1 MDFREAVIY
10 LLNEAGYRYE
20 DKSFK
25 DDTSRKNHERRKEEQ
40 KKEPEGKGVFVL
52 PEPNDNYRRLYAYLL
67 KTRCLSKEMVDWF
80 VKKKLIY
87 ETRRY
92 HNVVFIGRD
101 SFGTARFASMRG
113 TVDNYG
119 NPFKGDVENNDKTY
133 GFNVRN
139 KKNKEVK
146 VFEAA
151 IDLMSYMDYKR
162 DGQSNKLA
170 LGSTWDGA
178 LDRFLLE
185 NPQIK
190 RISLYLDN
198 DKAGRKA
205 AALIR
210 KKYIEIGYHVK
221 VRFPPHGKD
230 WNEFLVA
237 ERKKAVIQYLNRN
250 GNLDRKQAIG

>member
-1 MDFREAVIY
+1 M
-10 LLNEAGYRYE
+10 
-20 DKSFK
+20 
-25 DDTSRKNHERRKEEQ
+25 
-40 KKEPEGKGVFVL
+40 
-52 PEPNDNYRRLYAYLL
+52 
-67 KTRCLSKEMVDWF
+67 
-80 VKKKLIY
+80 
-87 ETRRY
+87 
-92 HNVVFIGRD
+92 
-101 SFGTARFASMRG
+101 
-113 TVDNYG
+113 DNYG

-170 LGSTWDGA
+170 LGSIWDGA

-198 DKAGRKA
+198 ENAGGKAPGT
-205 AALIR
+205 
-210 KKYIEIGYHVK
+210 YTQEIYRDG
-221 VRFPPHGKD
+221 
-230 WNEFLVA
+230 
-237 ERKKAVIQYLNRN
+237 
-250 GNLDRKQAIG
+250 

>member
-1 MDFREAVIY
+1 
-10 LLNEAGYRYE
+10 
-20 DKSFK
+20 
-25 DDTSRKNHERRKEEQ
+25 
-40 KKEPEGKGVFVL
+40 
-52 PEPNDNYRRLYAYLL
+52 
-67 KTRCLSKEMVDWF
+67 MVDWF

-119 NPFKGDVENNDKTY
+119 KPFKGDVDNNDKTY

-139 KKNKEVK
+139 RRNKEVK

-170 LGSTWDGA
+170 LGTTWM
-178 LDRFLLE
+178 E
-185 NPQIK
+185 
-190 RISLYLDN
+190 
-198 DKAGRKA
+198 
-205 AALIR
+205 
-210 KKYIEIGYHVK
+210 H
-221 VRFPPHGKD
+221 
-230 WNEFLVA
+230 
-237 ERKKAVIQYLNRN
+237 
-250 GNLDRKQAIG
+250 

>member
-1 MDFREAVIY
+1 M
-10 LLNEAGYRYE
+10 
-20 DKSFK
+20 
-25 DDTSRKNHERRKEEQ
+25 
-40 KKEPEGKGVFVL
+40 
-52 PEPNDNYRRLYAYLL
+52 
-67 KTRCLSKEMVDWF
+67 
-80 VKKKLIY
+80 
-87 ETRRY
+87 
-92 HNVVFIGRD
+92 
-101 SFGTARFASMRG
+101 
-113 TVDNYG
+113 DNYG

-210 KKYIEIGYHVK
+210 KKYIE
-221 VRFPPHGKD
+221 
-230 WNEFLVA
+230 
-237 ERKKAVIQYLNRN
+237 
-250 GNLDRKQAIG
+250 DRKSTRLNSSHIQKSRMPSSA

>member
-1 MDFREAVIY
+1 MRDG
-10 LLNEAGYRYE
+10 LNEAGYRYE
-20 DKSFK
+20 DKEFES
-25 DDTSRKNHERRKEEQ
+25 DTYRKRHECRKAEQ
-40 KKEPEGKGVFVL
+40 ETEPEEKGEFVL
-52 PEPNDNYRRLYAYLL
+52 PEANDNYRRLYAYLL
-67 KTRCLSKEMVDWF
+67 KTRCLSKAVVDWF

-119 NPFKGDVENNDKTY
+119 KPFKGDVDNNDKTY

-139 KKNKEVK
+139 RRNKEVK

-170 LGSTWDGA
+170 LGTTWDGA

-190 RISLYLDN
+190 LVSLYFDN

-205 AALIR
+205 AAACR
-210 KKYIEIGYHVK
+210 KKYREMGYRVK

-230 WNEFLVA
+230 WNEFLVT
-237 ERKKAVIQYLNRN
+237 ERKKATVQYLDRSRN
-250 GNLDRKQAIG
+250 VVRKQAIGKIQ